1 MRTHTMTMGALNLLC
16 LVVATAA
23 APVRAL
29 EEVTSVDL
37 GTAGNFAI
45 LSKAGI
51 STVPTSAI
59 TGDIGV
65 SPIAAEAITGF
76 TLIQDDTDRS
86 KSTSVQVTGSA
97 YAADYASPTPSTMTT
112 AIGDMERAYT
122 DAAGRT
128 VAAANLNVMAGL
140 ITGATFTAGVYEWGG
155 DIAFSANIYIKGTPD
170 DLFIFKSSGN
180 VIVGSGASVV
190 LVADSTGSG
199 GAPLASNIVWQVAGY
214 VDAGTTSHLEGIFLI
229 KTAAAFKTGSS
240 LNGRILAQTA
250 VTLDSVTV
258 VAP

>member
-1 MRTHTMTMGALNLLC
+1 MRTHTITMGALNLLC

-23 APVRAL
+23 GSVRSLA
-29 EEVTSVDL
+29 EVTSVDL

-76 TLIQDDTDRS
+76 SLIQTTDRS
-86 KSTSVQVTGSA
+86 KSTSVQVTGFA
-97 YAADYASPTPSTMTT
+97 YAANYASPTPSTMTT

-128 VAAANLNVMAGL
+128 VAAANLNVMDGL
-140 ITGATFTAGVYEWGG
+140 ITGATLTAGVYEWGG

-190 LVADSTGSG
+190 LVADGTG
-199 GAPLASNIVWQVAGY
+199 GAPLASNIVWQVAGH

-250 VTLDSVTV
+250 VTLDSVTI

>member
-1 MRTHTMTMGALNLLC
+1 MRTHTITMGALNVLC

-23 APVRAL
+23 GSLRSLA
-29 EEVTSVDL
+29 EVTSVDL

-76 TLIQDDTDRS
+76 SLIQTTDRS

-97 YAADYASPTPSTMTT
+97 YAADYASPTPSTLTT

-128 VAAANLNVMAGL
+128 VAAANLNVMNGL
-140 ITGATFTAGVYEWGG
+140 ITGATLTAGVYEWGG

-170 DLFIFKSSGN
+170 DLFIFKCSGN
-180 VIVGSGASVV
+180 VITGSGASVV
-190 LVADSTGSG
+190 LVADGTGGG
-199 GAPLASNIVWQVAGY
+199 GAPLASNIVWQVAGHL
-214 VDAGTTSHLEGIFLI
+214 DAGTTSHLEGIFLI
-229 KTAAAFKTGSS
+229 KTFAAFKTGSS

-250 VTLDSVTV
+250 VTLDSVTI

>member
-1 MRTHTMTMGALNLLC
+1 MRTHTITMGALNVLC

-23 APVRAL
+23 AGVRAL

-76 TLIQDDTDRS
+76 SLIQTTDRS

-97 YAADYASPTPSTMTT
+97 YAADYASPTPSTLTT

-128 VAAANLNVMAGL
+128 VAAANLNVMNGL
-140 ITGATFTAGVYEWGG
+140 ITGATLTAGVYEWGG

-170 DLFIFKSSGN
+170 DLFIFKCSGN
-180 VIVGSGASVV
+180 VITGSGASVV
-190 LVADSTGSG
+190 LVADGNGGG
-199 GAPLASNIVWQVAGY
+199 GAPLASNIVWQVAGHL
-214 VDAGTTSHLEGIFLI
+214 DAGTTSHLEGIFLI
-229 KTAAAFKTGSS
+229 KTFAAFKTGSS

>member
-1 MRTHTMTMGALNLLC
+1 MRTHTITMGALKLLC

-51 STVPTSAI
+51 STVPTTAI

-76 TLIQDDTDRS
+76 KLIQDDTDRS
-86 KSTSVQVTGSA
+86 KSTSVQVTGFA
-97 YAADYASPTPSTMTT
+97 FAADYASPTPTTMTT

-122 DAAGRT
+122 DAVGRT

-180 VIVGSGASVV
+180 VIAGSGASVV
-190 LVADSTGSG
+190 LVAEGSG
-199 GAPLASNIVWQVAGY
+199 GAPLASNIVWQVAGH

-229 KTAAAFKTGSS
+229 KTAAAFNTGSS

>member
-1 MRTHTMTMGALNLLC
+1 MRTHTITMGALNVLC

-23 APVRAL
+23 GSLRSLA
-29 EEVTSVDL
+29 EVTSVDL

-76 TLIQDDTDRS
+76 SLIQTTDRS

-97 YAADYASPTPSTMTT
+97 YAADYASPTPSTLTT

-128 VAAANLNVMAGL
+128 VAAANLNVMNGL
-140 ITGATFTAGVYEWGG
+140 ITGATLTAGVYEWGG

>member
-1 MRTHTMTMGALNLLC
+1 MRTHTITMGALNLLC

-23 APVRAL
+23 GSVRSLA
-29 EEVTSVDL
+29 EVTSVDL

-76 TLIQDDTDRS
+76 SLIQTTDRS
-86 KSTSVQVTGSA
+86 KSTSVQVTGFA
-97 YAADYASPTPSTMTT
+97 YAANYASPTPSTMTT

-128 VAAANLNVMAGL
+128 VAAANLNVMDGL
-140 ITGATFTAGVYEWGG
+140 ITGATLTAGVYEWGG

-199 GAPLASNIVWQVAGY
+199 GAPLASNIVWQVAGH